1 MSTEE
6 GLGTPGSTKLELRRS
21 RTDKVIGGVA
31 GGLGAYLGID
41 SVVMRIGF
49 VVLLFA
55 GVGFPL
61 YILAWIL
68 IPEEREGEV
77 RQRVDPASSL
87 AARTVVGGLLV
98 VAGSFWLVSVLIPW
112 SWWDEVAGPAVLIAI
127 GAGVL
132 VYGARR

>member
-6 GLGTPGSTKLELRRS
+6 GLGTPEKVELRRS

-31 GGLGAYLGID
+31 GGLGHYLGID
-41 SVVMRIGF
+41 PVVVRIGF

-55 GVGFPL
+55 GPGFLL

-68 IPEEREGEV
+68 IPEGREGEV
-77 RQRVDPASSL
+77 TARTDMATSM
-87 AARTVVGGLLV
+87 AARTVVGGLLI

-112 SWWDEVAGPAVLIAI
+112 DWWDEVSGPAVLIAI